1 MDFMPLPFVEVFRRK
16 SGFDYESTA
25 VLDIWKSM
33 SVKEN
38 FKSANTF
45 ETVVLLKY
53 MPKELMDEDTVLLI
67 NNCFYYIDSIICD
80 DLSSGLITIS
90 GKSLFAKSGKRIVYR
105 IYNQTKRPE
114 LICYDHLRNE
124 VVSPSDAKRK
134 INYLS
139 VEQPPAIT
147 NSNISYQNS
156 YGNVE
161 EEIEGLCESYNF
173 GFDEIPISNGRIGST
188 SNGQVGTNI
197 RFRKSEDVSSV
208 VQFSAEFENVTNE
221 SLEKNNYDEATTAL
235 IYGEGEGKARK
246 HTQVNNN
253 LSSLERK
260 EIYVDARDLQ
270 QTVDDVKMP
279 DAQYIAT
286 LQSRGKEKLTEQPRV
301 LALNGTINLNDSL
314 FVYGRDYKLGDRVKR
329 ISSFGYSDTV
339 VLNSVTQTWDE
350 KGYHIDGEFGN
361 QSKTIIDVIK
371 RKGK

>member
-1 MDFMPLPFVEVFRRK
+1 MDFMPLPFVE
-16 SGFDYESTA
+16 

-161 EEIEGLCESYNF
+161 EEIE
-173 GFDEIPISNGRIGST
+173 
-188 SNGQVGTNI
+188 
-197 RFRKSEDVSSV
+197 
-208 VQFSAEFENVTNE
+208 
-221 SLEKNNYDEATTAL
+221 
-235 IYGEGEGKARK
+235 
-246 HTQVNNN
+246 
-253 LSSLERK
+253 
-260 EIYVDARDLQ
+260 
-270 QTVDDVKMP
+270 
-279 DAQYIAT
+279 
-286 LQSRGKEKLTEQPRV
+286 
-301 LALNGTINLNDSL
+301 
-314 FVYGRDYKLGDRVKR
+314 
-329 ISSFGYSDTV
+329 
-339 VLNSVTQTWDE
+339 
-350 KGYHIDGEFGN
+350 
-361 QSKTIIDVIK
+361 
-371 RKGK
+371 

>member
-253 LSSLERK
+253 LSGLERK

-286 LQSRGKEKLTEQPRV
+286 LQSRGKEKLTEQQRV

>member
-105 IYNQTKRPE
+105 IYNQTKR
-114 LICYDHLRNE
+114 
-124 VVSPSDAKRK
+124 
-134 INYLS
+134 NYLS

-253 LSSLERK
+253 LSGLERK

>member
-1 MDFMPLPFVEVFRRK
+1 MDFATSPFVEIFRRK
-16 SGFDYESTA
+16 SGFQYESSS
-25 VLDIWKSM
+25 VLDIWKSL
-33 SVKEN
+33 SITEN
-38 FKSANTF
+38 YKKSNTF
-45 ETVVLLKY
+45 EAVLLIDY
-53 MPKELMDEDTVLLI
+53 MPEEMLKEETILLI

-80 DLSSGLITIS
+80 DFSSGLITIS
-90 GKSLFAKSGKRIVYR
+90 GKSLFGKTGKRIVYR

-124 VVSPSDAKRK
+124 VIAPSDSKRK
-134 INYLS
+134 IDYLS

-147 NSNISYQNS
+147 SSTISYQNS

-161 EEIEGLCESYNF
+161 EEIEGLCESYGF
-173 GFDEIPISNGRIGST
+173 GFDEIPYQSGK
-188 SNGQVGTNI
+188 VGTTI
-197 RFRKSEDVSSV
+197 RFRKSENRSNII
-208 VQFSAEFENVTNE
+208 QFSTTFENITNE

-253 LSSLERK
+253 LSGLERK

-270 QTVDDVKMP
+270 QTVDDVKMS
-279 DAQYIAT
+279 DSQYIAT
-286 LQSRGKEKLTEQPRV
+286 LQSRGKEKLAEQPAV

-314 FVYGRDYKLGDRVKR
+314 FVYGRDYRLGDRVKC

-371 RKGK
+371 RK

>member
-235 IYGEGEGKARK
+235 IYGEGEGKVRK

-253 LSSLERK
+253 LSGLERK

>member
-134 INYLS
+134 ISYLS

-161 EEIEGLCESYNF
+161 EEIEDCVKVTILVLTKFLSRMGVL
-173 GFDEIPISNGRIGST
+173 
-188 SNGQVGTNI
+188 
-197 RFRKSEDVSSV
+197 
-208 VQFSAEFENVTNE
+208 VQHQTAKLEQIFV
-221 SLEKNNYDEATTAL
+221 LEK
-235 IYGEGEGKARK
+235 
-246 HTQVNNN
+246 
-253 LSSLERK
+253 
-260 EIYVDARDLQ
+260 
-270 QTVDDVKMP
+270 VKMF
-279 DAQYIAT
+279 
-286 LQSRGKEKLTEQPRV
+286 LV
-301 LALNGTINLNDSL
+301 
-314 FVYGRDYKLGDRVKR
+314 
-329 ISSFGYSDTV
+329 
-339 VLNSVTQTWDE
+339 
-350 KGYHIDGEFGN
+350 
-361 QSKTIIDVIK
+361 
-371 RKGK
+371 

>member
-161 EEIEGLCESYNF
+161 EEIERLCESYNF

-253 LSSLERK
+253 FSGLERK

-279 DAQYIAT
+279 DAQYIAI